1 MTILVT
7 GGAGYIGSHMVKLL
21 QEQNEEVIVIDN
33 LSTGS
38 AKSISEAKLYIGDIR
53 DKEIMTNIF
62 TENKIDAVI
71 HFAADSRVAESVAN
85 PLKYYN
91 NNLHGTATLLEFMV
105 KYGVKYIVFSSTA
118 AVYGNSETNII
129 TEETKTNPESP
140 YGETKLAI
148 EQMME
153 WVSSAHGIYY
163 TALRYFNACGA
174 HESGLIGESRNH
186 ETHLIPL
193 VLQVALG
200 KRKKI
205 NIYGD
210 DYATKDGTCIR
221 DYIHVTD
228 LANAHIKAVKWM
240 KKYKKSGIFNL
251 GNGKGFSV
259 QEIVDYARKVT
270 KKPILAEV
278 DSRRAGDPDKLVAS
292 NQLAKEELK
301 WVPKI
306 TKIDDI
312 IKSAW
317 KFMNNFPDGYGG

>member
-21 QEQNEEVIVIDN
+21 QEQNEDVIVIDN

-38 AKSISEAKLYIGDIR
+38 SKSISEVKLYIGDIR
-53 DKEIMTNIF
+53 DHKIMTKVF

-105 KYGVKYIVFSSTA
+105 KYEVKYIVFSSTA
-118 AVYGNSETNII
+118 AVYGNALDEII
-129 TEETKTNPESP
+129 TESTKTNPESP
-140 YGETKLAI
+140 YGETKLVI

-153 WVSSAHGIYY
+153 WVSKAHGICY

-174 HESGLIGESRNH
+174 HESGLIGESRTH

-193 VLQVALG
+193 VLQVAQG
-200 KRKKI
+200 KRKQI
-205 NIYGD
+205 NIYGN
-210 DYATKDGTCIR
+210 DYDTKDGTCIR

-228 LANAHIKAVKWM
+228 LVIAHSKAIKWM
-240 KKYKKSGIFNL
+240 KKTQKSGIFNL

-259 QEIVDYARKVT
+259 QEIIDHARKVT
-270 KKPILAEV
+270 KKPILAEI
-278 DSRRAGDPDKLVAS
+278 DNRRAGDPDKLVAS
-292 NQLAKEELK
+292 NQLAKQKLNWE
-301 WVPKI
+301 PKI
-306 TKIDDI
+306 TSIESI
-312 IKSAW
+312 IQSAW
-317 KFMNNFPDGYGG
+317 KFMGNFPDGYGG